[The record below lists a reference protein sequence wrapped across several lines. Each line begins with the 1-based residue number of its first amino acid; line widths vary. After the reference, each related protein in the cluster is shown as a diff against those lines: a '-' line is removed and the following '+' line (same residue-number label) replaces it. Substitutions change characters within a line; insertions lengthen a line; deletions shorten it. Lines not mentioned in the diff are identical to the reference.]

1 MDPKK
6 YDKKDKWTGANY
18 FDWWKENPKSLE
30 PTEEDMRCELQL
42 QALGDFEQLDLDFD
56 VNLFE
61 KQIEEYSDNFVPYL
75 PREGISNDR
84 QGLLLFGL
92 EGDKSS
98 DSLSRPE
105 AMKRAG
111 RMLYET
117 DFKYP
122 TDAYDHLTSL
132 HSILDYWEGLG
143 RSMIVRTNKGG
154 WFPPHRDNP
163 NLTRPTFRIVTFLG
177 KATSTDSYEWWLGD
191 TRQNI
196 VANSTYYVDTRKT
209 HRTHS
214 WQDNSLHLIL
224 NVPKTWANVM
234 KLMSVLKYS

>member
-6 YDKKDKWTGANY
+6 FDKKDKWTGSDY
-18 FDWWKENPKSLE
+18 YSWWKDKPESLE
-30 PTEEDMRCELQL
+30 PTDEDIRCELQL
-42 QALGDFEQLDLDFD
+42 QALGDFEQLDLKFD
-56 VNLFE
+56 TQAFQKQYQEYKE
-61 KQIEEYSDNFVPYL
+61 KFVPYL
-75 PREGISNDR
+75 PREGLSNDR

-92 EGDKSS
+92 EGDTSS

-122 TDAYDHLTSL
+122 TDAYQHFSSL
-132 HSILDYWEGLG
+132 HPILDVWNGLG
-143 RSMIVRTNKGG
+143 RSMIIRTNRGG

-163 NLTRPTFRIVTFLG
+163 NLTRPTFRIVTFIG
-177 KATSTDSYEWWLGD
+177 KETASDSYEWWLGD
-191 TRQNI
+191 KRQDI
-196 VANSTYYVDTRKT
+196 IQDTTYYVDTRKT

-224 NVPKTWANVM
+224 NVPKTWDNIM
-234 KLMSVLKYS
+234 RLISVTKY

>member
-6 YDKKDKWTGANY
+6 YNKKDKWTGADY
-18 FDWWKENPKSLE
+18 YSWWKENPASLE
-30 PTEEDMRCELQL
+30 PTDEDIRCELQL
-42 QALGDFEQLDLDFD
+42 QALGDFEQLDLKFN
-56 VNLFE
+56 VGEFLS
-61 KQIEEYSDNFVPYL
+61 QIEQYENKFVPYL

-92 EGDKSS
+92 EGDTSS

-122 TDAYDHLTSL
+122 TDAYDHFTSL
-132 HSILDYWEGLG
+132 HPILDHWDSLG
-143 RSMIVRTNKGG
+143 RSMIIRTNKGG

-177 KATSTDSYEWWLGD
+177 RETATDSYEWWLGD

-196 VANSTYYVDTRKT
+196 IANNTYYVDTRKT

-224 NVPKTWANVM
+224 NVPKTWDNVM
-234 KLMSVLKYS
+234 RLMSVLKYQ